1 MIVGEKGGVKLKFS
15 KNNLIILDQKLKSVT
30 IDYTDLIG
38 FKK

>member
-1 MIVGEKGGVKLKFS
+1 MIVGEKGGVKLKFN